1 MKYFLIRD
9 NANIYWKHKNF
20 NSERLQKSRHIAI
33 LGNKDADKGRLHPSR
48 SSTEDVGAKS
58 PLSSSRSSL
67 FEKYSFPATKTSE
80 RPASVL
86 DRYNRATSREK
97 SREPDVVSRYGS
109 NTYPGSSLA
118 RAYGN
123 ESRIEKKERA
133 DHPPVSYRGLRPNS
147 GRNSREPSPEINV
160 GKSNSFR
167 MYARAPSYGRSSAT
181 SSESIFFFLL
191 FR

>member
-1 MKYFLIRD
+1 MV
-9 NANIYWKHKNF
+9 ANKISLY
-20 NSERLQKSRHIAI
+20 IAFP
-33 LGNKDADKGRLHPSR
+33 GNKDVEKSRLHPSR

-80 RPASVL
+80 RPTSVL

-97 SREPDVVSRYGS
+97 SREADGVSRYGS
-109 NTYPGSSLA
+109 NTYPGSNLP
-118 RAYGN
+118 RTYGN

-147 GRNSREPSPEINV
+147 GRSSREPSPEVNV

-167 MYARAPSYGRSSAT
+167 MYSRAPSYGRSSAT
-181 SSESIFFFLL
+181 SSE
-191 FR
+191 

>member
-1 MKYFLIRD
+1 MV
-9 NANIYWKHKNF
+9 ANKISLY
-20 NSERLQKSRHIAI
+20 IAFP
-33 LGNKDADKGRLHPSR
+33 GNKDVEKSRLHPSR

-80 RPASVL
+80 RPTSVL

-97 SREPDVVSRYGS
+97 SREADGVSRYGS
-109 NTYPGSSLA
+109 NTYPGSNLP
-118 RAYGN
+118 RTYGN

-147 GRNSREPSPEINV
+147 GRSSREPSPEVNV

-167 MYARAPSYGRSSAT
+167 MYSRAPSYGRSSAT
-181 SSESIFFFLL
+181 SSEWIFCFDILL
-191 FR
+191 EMEFYYPR